1 MSLKGVTSFVI
12 VQGLAILVAFSSRA
26 DVTPHQTSNDTS
38 NLRSERWENVSR
50 GTAVSASTKKL
61 QKAAR
66 ELSAAVGLEDRSV
79 MVQIYKQ
86 SAAEGIQEVDILAE
100 QLLREVYWGPMAPDE
115 LKVKTLSQSNQDLE
129 SALTLLTSDL
139 PNLQNRESRGLAS
152 ALSGSFT
159 AGNISRIAF
168 EFTAAGGRCLGLL
181 LISADQKQV
190 VEIANCLTK

>member
-26 DVTPHQTSNDTS
+26 DVTPHVSSNVV
-38 NLRSERWENVSR
+38 SERWENVSR
-50 GTAVSASTKKL
+50 GTAISASSKKL

-66 ELSAAVGLEDRSV
+66 DLSAAVGLEDRSV

-86 SAAEGIQEVDILAE
+86 SAAEGIQEIDILAE
-100 QLLREVYWGPMAPDE
+100 QMLREVYWGPMAPDE
-115 LKVKTLSQSNQDLE
+115 LKVKSLGHSNQDLE
-129 SALTLLTSDL
+129 SALTLVTSDL
-139 PNLQNRESRGLAS
+139 PNLQNRESRGLAV
-152 ALSGSFT
+152 ALSGSIS

-168 EFTAAGGRCLGLL
+168 EFTADGGRCLGLL
-181 LISADQKQV
+181 LISEDQKQV